1 MKRMETAAQA
11 TQTVHDSL
19 QLISQKPKLSVPQQI
34 EHMKAQG
41 IRFSVMT
48 EEDAAKYLEI
58 NTYYFK
64 IKAYAKLY
72 EKYTDNTDPD
82 RCGKY
87 IDLDFAYLRDLATI
101 DSYLRKHIFQITL
114 DIEHYLKAALLRD
127 FNRSNEDGYGIV
139 KDFIAQNPEHYERE
153 FSQKRFGKAC
163 SNMVQKYAGQFSLWN
178 IIEILNFGDFQEL
191 YKFFYMRNGTSLYP
205 TNKKLQSGPFSY
217 LINPVRILRNAAAH
231 NNCLLNSL
239 KTPYIAPDK
248 FNRNPEVSAF
258 LGSHGIKNRTLNTNM
273 NKPLIHDFCVMLFL
287 YHSIAPVSAQKHMFS
302 ELRCLFCDR
311 FTRYKEYYQNKNTTL
326 LSAYEFV
333 VKVINIY
340 CGLLDIPGLIECRE
354 APVRNCTKS

>member
-1 MKRMETAAQA
+1 M
-11 TQTVHDSL
+11 
-19 QLISQKPKLSVPQQI
+19 
-34 EHMKAQG
+34 
-41 IRFSVMT
+41 
-48 EEDAAKYLEI
+48 
-58 NTYYFK
+58 
-64 IKAYAKLY
+64 
-72 EKYTDNTDPD
+72 
-82 RCGKY
+82 
-87 IDLDFAYLRDLATI
+87 
-101 DSYLRKHIFQITL
+101 

-139 KDFIAQNPEHYERE
+139 KDFIVRNPEHYERE

-163 SNMVQKYAGQFSLWN
+163 SNMVQKYDGQFSLWN
-178 IIEILNFGDFQEL
+178 IIEVLNFGDFQEL

-239 KTPYIAPDK
+239 KTPYIAPDE

-273 NKPLIHDFCVMLFL
+273 NKPLVHDFCVMLFL
-287 YHSIAPVSAQKHMFS
+287 YHSVAPASAQKHMFS

-333 VKVINIY
+333 VKVINMY

-354 APVRNCTKS
+354 APARNCTKS